1 MNQELNIDAKLGFEC
16 PSCGLVFEEKLNT
29 CKERRDESGY
39 RWIVAICPRCK
50 AEMDRWY
57 SKKLYPVEMFDSDWQ
72 EKREQEE
79 KNTEKGKEK
88 QNNTIVFPTFNVSF
102 GMAVDIF
109 KNRLQDESIPFETR
123 ILAIEKVADLETH
136 NSITKKELVNAL
148 RWIFEHYDF
157 SE

>member
-1 MNQELNIDAKLGFEC
+1 MSQEQNQDAKWGFEC
-16 PSCGLVFEEKLNT
+16 PSCGLFFEEKLEML
-29 CKERRDESGY
+29 KERRDVGGY
-39 RWIVAICPRCK
+39 RCVVVICPKCK
-50 AEMDRWY
+50 AEINRREKRLFL
-57 SKKLYPVEMFDSDWQ
+57 SEMLDSDWK

-79 KNTEKGKEK
+79 KNTEKGKAK

-109 KNRLQDESIPFETR
+109 KNKLQDESIPFETR

-136 NSITKKELVNAL
+136 NSITKQELVNAL

-157 SE
+157 ME

>member
-1 MNQELNIDAKLGFEC
+1 MSQEKNQDAKWGFEC
-16 PSCGLVFEEKLNT
+16 PSCGLFFEEKLEML
-29 CKERRDESGY
+29 KERRDTGGY
-39 RWIVAICPRCK
+39 RCVVVICPKCK
-50 AEMDRWY
+50 AEINRREKRLFL
-57 SKKLYPVEMFDSDWQ
+57 SEMLHSDWQ

-79 KNTEKGKEK
+79 KNTEKGKAK
-88 QNNTIVFPTFNVSF
+88 QCNTIVFPTFNVSF

-109 KNRLQDESIPFETR
+109 KNKLQDESIPFETR

-136 NSITKKELVNAL
+136 NSITKQELVNAL